1 MPLTDIA
8 VRNAKPGEKK
18 IRLRDERGLFLEV
31 SAGKDGK
38 PRKWWRFRY
47 KLNGRENML
56 SLGVYPDV
64 TLKDARDRRDETR
77 RLISQGI
84 DPAQARKS
92 AKTEEA
98 ENGETFERIAREWWA
113 KFQPTWTEEHG
124 GQILRR
130 LELNV
135 FPWIGSRPIKDI
147 TAPEI
152 LKLARRI
159 ESRGA
164 LEMAHRTI
172 QGCGQIFRYGIATGR
187 CERNP
192 AADLRGALPPVK
204 EKHHP
209 SITDP
214 KAIAPLLRAM
224 DAYQGSPI
232 TGCALRLA
240 PLVFV
245 RPGELRHAE
254 WAEINIEAKEWRI
267 PGHKMKMREQHI
279 VPLARQALVII
290 EELHPLTGHG
300 KYLFPS
306 MRTLDRPMSE
316 NTVNG
321 ALRRLGYTKD
331 ELTGHGFRSMA
342 STLLN
347 EQGWNRDAIERQLA
361 HAERDNIRAAYNY
374 AEFLPERRK
383 MMQAWADYLD
393 SLKTGAK
400 VTPLFQEATG

>member
-1 MPLTDIA
+1 MPLTDML
-8 VRNAKPGEKK
+8 VRNAKPGPRA
-18 IRLRDERGLFLEV
+18 IRLKDERGLYLEI
-31 SAGKDGK
+31 APTGGKL
-38 PRKWWRFRY
+38 WRLRY
-47 KLNGRENML
+47 WLSGRENRI
-56 SLGVYPDV
+56 SLGVYPEIS
-64 TLKDARDRRDETR
+64 LKMARDRRDEAR
-77 RLISQGI
+77 RMIAQGI
-84 DPAQARKS
+84 DPSEARKA
-92 AKTEEA
+92 AKCETTACE
-98 ENGETFERIAREWWA
+98 ETFERIAREWWA
-113 KFQPTWTEEHG
+113 KFQPTWTDEHG
-124 GQILRR
+124 LQILRR

-135 FPWIGSRPIKDI
+135 FPWIGSRPIKEI
-147 TAPEI
+147 TAPEV
-152 LKLARRI
+152 LALARRI

-172 QGCGQIFRYGIATGR
+172 QGCGQVFRYGIATGR

-192 AADLRGALPPVK
+192 AGDLRGALPPVK

-214 KAIAPLLRAM
+214 KEIAPLLRSM
-224 DAYQGSPI
+224 DTYQGSPI
-232 TGCALRLA
+232 TACALRLA

-254 WAEINIEAKEWRI
+254 WAEFNMEAREWRI
-267 PGHKMKMREQHI
+267 PASKMKMRVQHI
-279 VPLARQALVII
+279 VPLSRQAIAII
-290 EELHPLTGHG
+290 EELHPLTGNG

-306 MRTLDRPMSE
+306 MRTLERPMSE

-347 EQGWNRDAIERQLA
+347 EMGWNRDAIERQLA

-383 MMQAWADYLD
+383 MMQGWADYLEK
-393 SLKTGAK
+393 LKAGAT
-400 VTPLFQEATG
+400 VTALHAANR